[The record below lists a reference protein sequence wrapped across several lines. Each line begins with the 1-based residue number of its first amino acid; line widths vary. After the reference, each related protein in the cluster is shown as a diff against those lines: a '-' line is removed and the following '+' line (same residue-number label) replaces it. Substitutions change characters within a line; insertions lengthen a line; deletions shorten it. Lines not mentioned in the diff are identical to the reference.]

1 MFASHLLA
9 NLICVIDEKVLV
21 LILIV
26 FDASYFR
33 RIHFMM
39 SVPLILLLK
48 KMLFSF
54 FYDDTLFEN
63 LLHYFD

>member
-1 MFASHLLA
+1 
-9 NLICVIDEKVLV
+9 VIDEKVLL

-39 SVPLILLLK
+39 SLPLILLLM

-54 FYDDTLFEN
+54 FYDDMLFEN